1 MSCTNPY
8 VDLTYVDLVFIDGC
22 RECRMQCE
30 RCRARGT
37 QGVGVQGTMGAG
49 GLAVEMEGH
58 LGSQSD

>member
-1 MSCTNPY
+1 MSCPNSY
-8 VDLTYVDLVFIDGC
+8 LDRTYVDLVFIDGC
-22 RECRMQCE
+22 RGCRMQYE
-30 RCRARGT
+30 RCGARGT